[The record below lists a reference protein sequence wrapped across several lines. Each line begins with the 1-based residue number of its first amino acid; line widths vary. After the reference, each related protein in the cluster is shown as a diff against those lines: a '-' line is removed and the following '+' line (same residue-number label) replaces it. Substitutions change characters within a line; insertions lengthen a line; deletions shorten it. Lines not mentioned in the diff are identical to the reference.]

1 MFRKKEIFGY
11 VKTKDGTEFEIREK
25 KESFDRQ
32 VSKLKSKL
40 YDSSDNSLN
49 DSLDDT
55 LDDSPDNLCLY
66 NCGQIYD
73 AEEVLSFPFIFDEES
88 SERNCKNFL
97 KFLRFPAN
105 VSAVLV
111 QSTFNKYMIEQ
122 IINKENNLISDSVIR
137 ELIISQDIFPFYDF
151 ISNLPIEMRMVLFTE
166 NVYRTKTN
174 MQEYKKLIED
184 SIKDIIKANI
194 SNCFIFGYKE
204 LNLIDSENEL
214 VVQLLKINENY
225 FDSTFDFKGII
236 NDLKSELE
244 NEQYDV
250 LDEMDNIKYIIES
263 VNNNSKPYNKEK
275 ILSKYEL
282 ILSEIKRKYEDYNS
296 KISNLN
302 KIFNN

>member
-55 LDDSPDNLCLY
+55 LDDSPNNLCLY

-73 AEEVLSFPFIFDEES
+73 AEEVLSFPFVFDEES